1 MPKIVD
7 HEDRRVQVLEAT
19 WRVIQRGGLESATV
33 REIARE
39 VGYSNGVLAHYFKDK
54 NEILVQAHRMA
65 FNRVY
70 DRVSQKAGS
79 AKGIELL
86 RTMLYE
92 ALPFDEERRIEAVI
106 DVSFLGRAQ
115 YDAELKAARL
125 ESAKAAKEW
134 WTEALTRLR
143 DDGEI
148 QADADVD
155 VISDTIVAL
164 IDGVS
169 VDAVIFPEIMTPE
182 RQVRI
187 ADEFVDR
194 IRTRTVA
201 TS

>member
-7 HEDRRVQVLEAT
+7 HEDRRTQVLEAT

-143 DDGEI
+143 ADGEI
-148 QADADVD
+148 QPDADLD

-187 ADEFVDR
+187 ADEFVER
-194 IRTRTVA
+194 IRTRTVT